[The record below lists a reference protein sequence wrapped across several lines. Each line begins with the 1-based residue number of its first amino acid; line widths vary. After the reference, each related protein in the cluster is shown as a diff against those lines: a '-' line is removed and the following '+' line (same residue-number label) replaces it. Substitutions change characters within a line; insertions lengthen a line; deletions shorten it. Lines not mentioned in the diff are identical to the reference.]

1 MPRGQSDFNDQLYGY
16 GWWMREFAGEPA
28 YFAWGF
34 GGQYVF
40 VIPRRQLVV
49 VTTSSTATGEE
60 RRVHRRSIFE
70 LIEQIVAIPL

>member
-1 MPRGQSDFNDQLYGY
+1 
-16 GWWMREFAGEPA
+16 MREFAGEPA
-28 YFAWGF
+28 YFDWGF

-70 LIEQIVAIPL
+70 LIEQIIAIRL